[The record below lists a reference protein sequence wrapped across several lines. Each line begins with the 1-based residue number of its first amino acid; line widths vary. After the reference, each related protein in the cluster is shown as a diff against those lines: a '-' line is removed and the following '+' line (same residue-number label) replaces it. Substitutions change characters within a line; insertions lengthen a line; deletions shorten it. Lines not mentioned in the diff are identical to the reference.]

1 MLVIPPELRQQRF
14 AFLVN
19 APENVGHSNGI
30 RVLLDAAGMARAVG
44 LDVCI
49 VPAHTSTSLYKAL
62 PEPYA
67 DLPISWDVPKG
78 CCALLGD
85 TLSADRLQE
94 TRARAKQICHYS
106 LAPNGLFQGDGTY
119 GNRLLL
125 KPGERQAVYS
135 PMISTRLPAFYLQP
149 HFAELEPY
157 IQTTLAKNQHSLKP
171 ARKSQLKAC
180 IYAGKGYLKP
190 LDPQLRQRISRKGAR
205 LFTRFAPASKQKLYE
220 QLVQA
225 DLLVSFDP
233 ISSLAYEASLLGI
246 PTLIE
251 ASWDEPNFQHNFPVL
266 LDGVVWSD
274 RQAFLQL
281 LHTGFDQQAVVSS
294 YRAAINRN
302 QQTMVELLSFAS
314 GHQQPQDCSAVELN
328 NYWQSRQLF
337 FAQLN
342 LPSPS
347 SAWGPISVALT
358 PANRWEHVQDAAD
371 AILRPLLLLGRKLTV
386 RGRVAGKRL
395 LAHLFHP
402 FL

>member
-1 MLVIPPELRQQRF
+1 VPVIPPELRQQRF

-30 RVLLDAAGMARAVG
+30 RVLLDAAQMAQSLG

-49 VPAHTSTSLYKAL
+49 VPAHTSTPLYRAL
-62 PEPYA
+62 PEPYS
-67 DLPISWDVPKG
+67 DLPISWDVPTG

-85 TLSADRLQE
+85 TLSDDRLQE
-94 TRARAKQICHYS
+94 ARARAEQICHYS
-106 LAPNGLFQGDGTY
+106 LAPNGLFQGGGTY

-157 IQTTLAKNQHSLKP
+157 IQTTLARSQHSRKQ

-190 LDPQLRQRISRKGAR
+190 LDPQLRQRISRTGAQ

-251 ASWDEPNFQHNFPVL
+251 ASWDEPHFQRNFPVL

-281 LHTGFDQQAVVSS
+281 LDSGFDQQAVVTS
-294 YRAAINRN
+294 YRDAISRN
-302 QQTMVELLSFAS
+302 PQVLVDLLSYAS
-314 GHQQPQDCSAVELN
+314 GLQPPPAFSAADLN
-328 NYWQSRQLF
+328 SYWQSRQPF

-342 LPSPS
+342 LPSPP
-347 SAWGPISVALT
+347 SAWGPLSVALPPLT
-358 PANRWEHVQDAAD
+358 HLDRLHDFSLNTIRRILQRCRRFAHRLRAA
-371 AILRPLLLLGRKLTV
+371 V
-386 RGRVAGKRL
+386 SSC
-395 LAHLFHP
+395 F
-402 FL
+402 